1 MLSSI
6 LAQSGTITTGEIAIC
21 TGIALLLG
29 LVIALVYTYRNPYTK
44 SFILTIALLP
54 VIIQSV
60 IMVVNG
66 NLGAGVAV
74 MGAFSLVRFRSVP
87 GGARE
92 ILTIFFA
99 MATGL
104 ACGMGYVL
112 YAALFTLV
120 VCAATLLLTFLPFGE
135 GQPRDKMLRVTIP
148 EDLDY
153 AHLFDDLFSTYT
165 TRWTLEKV
173 RTTNMGG
180 LFELQYRITLK
191 DVDLEKRFLDNL
203 RKRNGNL
210 KILCGSQVTARDE
223 L

>member
-1 MLSSI
+1 MLSSV
-6 LAQSGTITTGEIAIC
+6 LAQGGTILPGEIALC
-21 TGIALLLG
+21 TGVALILG
-29 LVIALVYTYRNPYTK
+29 LVIAIVYTYRNAYTK
-44 SFILTIALLP
+44 SFILTVALLP

-66 NLGAGVAV
+66 NLGTGVAV

-120 VCAATLLLTFLPFGE
+120 VCAAMLLLTFLPLGE
-135 GQPRDKMLRVTIP
+135 GQVKDRVLRITIP

-165 TRWTLEKV
+165 TRWQLEKV

-180 LFELQYRITLK
+180 LFELQYRISLK
-191 DVDLEKRFLDNL
+191 DMALEKRFLDNL

-210 KILCGSQVTARDE
+210 KILCGSQVVARDE